1 MRPRIFMIGQSF
13 LGLVPTVFLHRTTFL
28 HNWQLATP
36 QVLRN
41 PSSSRFASLS
51 PLFWGEKFKSDF
63 DVTNFDI
70 SRAKKQFVICNL

>member
-1 MRPRIFMIGQSF
+1 MIGQGF
-13 LGLVPTVFLHRTTFL
+13 RELVPTVFLHRTTFML
-28 HNWQLATP
+28 NWQLATP

-63 DVTNFDI
+63 DVTNFEN
-70 SRAKKQFVICNL
+70 SHTKKQFVICDL